1 MTHEELKISLF
12 NKSKKIKDA
21 YDNPS
26 RAYKIGRNVKELR
39 IKNKLTQKELANLLG
54 TKQSSIARL
63 ENGNSGLP
71 SDSFLKRIAE
81 ALNTSLTIPTFLDKT
96 KNEDCVDTQTVTVN
110 FLQKNVV
117 CKTAYETAPQF
128 SASAK
133 YSLA

>member
-1 MTHEELKISLF
+1 M
-12 NKSKKIKDA
+12 
-21 YDNPS
+21 
-26 RAYKIGRNVKELR
+26 
-39 IKNKLTQKELANLLG
+39 LG

-81 ALNTSLTIPTFLDKT
+81 ALNASLTIPTFLNKT
-96 KNEDCVDTQTVTVN
+96 GNKDCVDTQTVMVN

-117 CKTAYETAPQF
+117 CKVVCETAPQF

-133 YSLA
+133 YSFV

>member
-1 MTHEELKISLF
+1 MTHEELKTSLF
-12 NKSKKIKDA
+12 NKSQKIKEA
-21 YDNPS
+21 YNDSN

-39 IKNKLTQKELANLLG
+39 IKNKLTQKELAELLG

-81 ALNTSLTIPTFLDKT
+81 AFGASLTVPSFLDKT
-96 KNEDCVDTQTVTVN
+96 KKKNSLDTQTITVN
-110 FLQKNVV
+110 FLPKKIVCQVV
-117 CKTAYETAPQF
+117 YETAPQF

-133 YSLA
+133 YVFI

>member
-12 NKSKKIKDA
+12 NKNKKIKEA
-21 YDNPS
+21 YDNPN

-39 IKNKLTQKELANLLG
+39 IKNGLTQKELAELLG

-81 ALNTSLTIPTFLDKT
+81 ALDVSLTVPSFLNKT
-96 KNEDCVDTQTVTVN
+96 EKGNSLDTQTVTVN
-110 FLQKNVV
+110 FLPKKVV
-117 CKTAYETAPQF
+117 CRVVYETAPQF

-133 YSLA
+133 YAFI

>member
-12 NKSKKIKDA
+12 NKSKKIKEA

-26 RAYKIGRNVKELR
+26 RAYKIGRNVKEIR
-39 IKNKLTQKELANLLG
+39 IKNGLTQKELAALLG

-81 ALNTSLTIPTFLDKT
+81 ALNTSLTIPTFSNRTEND
-96 KNEDCVDTQTVTVN
+96 DCSDTQIVTVN

-117 CKTAYETAPQF
+117 CKIAYETAPQF

-133 YSLA
+133 YSFV